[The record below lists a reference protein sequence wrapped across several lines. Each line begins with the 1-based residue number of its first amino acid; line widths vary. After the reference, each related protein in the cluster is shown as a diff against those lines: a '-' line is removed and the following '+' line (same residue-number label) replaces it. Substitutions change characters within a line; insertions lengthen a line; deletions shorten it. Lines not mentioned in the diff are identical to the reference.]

1 MEYGSHPASH
11 VGNASDT
18 GVGFFVRHT
27 RFQAFAQDSY
37 LEKFSTHTT
46 LKKPSGSVENQQSYK
61 LLLGKHGKSVSELY
75 PTGQI
80 EIEGLRYDARS
91 SLGKIA
97 KGENVE
103 VFKVSE
109 FELVVKPL
117 ES

>member
-1 MEYGSHPASH
+1 MDLIKK
-11 VGNASDT
+11 SDDEIIKIADPIWKNL
-18 GVGFFVRHT
+18 VL
-27 RFQAFAQDSY
+27 D
-37 LEKFSTHTT
+37 TT

-117 ES
+117 DS

>member
-1 MEYGSHPASH
+1 MDDSQKINAAPSPSLRGIACLSHAAWLS
-11 VGNASDT
+11 
-18 GVGFFVRHT
+18 
-27 RFQAFAQDSY
+27 
-37 LEKFSTHTT
+37 
-46 LKKPSGSVENQQSYK
+46 SGSVENQQSYK